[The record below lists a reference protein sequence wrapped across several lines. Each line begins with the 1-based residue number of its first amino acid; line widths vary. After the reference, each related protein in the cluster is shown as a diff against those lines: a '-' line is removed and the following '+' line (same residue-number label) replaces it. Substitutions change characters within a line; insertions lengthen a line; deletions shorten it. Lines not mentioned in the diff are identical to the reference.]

1 MSEFEALY
9 QRYAAD
15 VFRFALYLSGNRA
28 EAEDITAETFARAWL
43 ASDRIRVGTVKAYL
57 FAIARNLFRMQRRR
71 RLRPGEVPVERLRDP
86 GPGPDTIVEGRVELE
101 RVLLALQEL
110 PEQDRVAIL
119 MRSQDDMPYEVIAA
133 VLQISVASAKVK
145 VHRARLKLEAIL
157 SERRG
162 LK

>member
-9 QRYAAD
+9 ERYAAD
-15 VFRFALYLSGNRA
+15 IFRFALYLSGNRGD
-28 EAEDITAETFARAWL
+28 AEDITAETFARAWI

-57 FAIARNLFRMQRRR
+57 FAIARNQFRMQKRR
-71 RLRPGEVPVERLRDP
+71 RLRQDEVPAEGLRDT
-86 GPGPDTIVEGRVELE
+86 GPGPDAIVEGRVELE
-101 RVLLALQEL
+101 RVLLALQGL

-119 MRSQDDMPYEVIAA
+119 MRGQDDMPYEVIAA

-157 SERRG
+157 GKERG
-162 LK
+162 